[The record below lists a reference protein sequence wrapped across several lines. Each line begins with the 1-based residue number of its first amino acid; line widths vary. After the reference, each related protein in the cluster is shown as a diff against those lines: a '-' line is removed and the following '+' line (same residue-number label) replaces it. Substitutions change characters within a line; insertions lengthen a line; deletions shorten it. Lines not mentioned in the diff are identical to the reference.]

1 MKWWLYY
8 LRLISLKHKLW
19 LGFAM
24 VALIFLGLMS
34 ITVIT
39 QRHSVSSVSELVE
52 QHQPV
57 VFTSISLKAKL
68 NDATTDLAFYLI
80 SRNKK
85 YRDEYEEHMVDVVRM
100 VDELLA
106 SPIIKAD
113 KTSTKL
119 LLDLKQDF
127 ITIRGIEKNVFEVT
141 DDEYKRHPILAFAH
155 NTAYPVY
162 ASVQAQI
169 SLMIHDAERKSPNN
183 FELYKELMQLK
194 IYWLNISHGL
204 RWHVIFR
211 DEKSRNEIDA
221 NLEVFE
227 KRFAKLLKQSDKF
240 SFIQQDSVHQVQA
253 GLEKFKGIIKTFYLM
268 CQSDKWN
275 MDAYLIRSELGPF
288 LTHVSG
294 DIDQLIAMHSK
305 QISGISMNILSELKR
320 ASNQSVIMT
329 LIGIAIL
336 ILGLF
341 ILGRIL
347 LTPLYKL
354 DKAMLLIAHHSDL
367 NQRLDDSGKDEFSKI
382 AISFN
387 EFVSKI
393 RNMVELVISSSR
405 NLTAESYNLSDLSMQ
420 SHRFVSEQK
429 TKLDGCTDELATV
442 TDTVEYIAQQSAE
455 TLESAQQ
462 AHVKADKGM
471 QLVSN
476 VITHIEKV
484 AHQVSDA
491 KISVEELNNLSLRI
505 GDVINIITQIT
516 EQTNL
521 LALNAAIEAARAG
534 EHGRGFAVVADEV
547 RGLSAQVKSQTESIQ
562 QQVLHLQQHVKPLVV
577 TMQTGNEMSQTTVT
591 LAQEAGQGLRE
602 IIGAMDNIIHMNS
615 DIVIRISKHHDLVS
629 SLNGNIKVIGEMA
642 MGSAE
647 SSSQSAALSK
657 EFNFLAKQL
666 EQLVEQFVNRVPE
679 TMAAV
684 EEEGDPEP
692 CQNSGEDIELF

>member
-1 MKWWLYY
+1 MKCWLYY

-24 VALIFLGLMS
+24 LALIFLGLMS

-39 QRHSVSSVSELVE
+39 QRHSVSSVSKLVE

-57 VFTSISLKAKL
+57 VFTSINLKAKL

-106 SPIIKAD
+106 SPIIKSD
-113 KTSTKL
+113 QTSINL
-119 LLDLKQDF
+119 LQDLNQDF
-127 ITIRGIEKNVFEVT
+127 IAIRGIEKNVFEVT
-141 DDEYKRHPILAFAH
+141 DDEYKRHPILSFAH
-155 NTAYPVY
+155 DTVYPVY
-162 ASVQAQI
+162 ANVQDQI
-169 SLMIHDAERKSPNN
+169 SLMIHDAEQKSPNN
-183 FELYKELMQLK
+183 FELYKQLVRLK

-211 DEKSRNEIDA
+211 DKKSKNEIDS

-227 KRFAKLLKQSDKF
+227 IQFAKLLKQSTKF
-240 SFIQQDSVHQVQA
+240 GFIQRDSVNQVQL

-288 LTHVSG
+288 LTHVTG

-305 QISGISMNILSELKR
+305 QISGISRNILSELKR
-320 ASNQSVIMT
+320 ASYRSVVMT
-329 LIGIAIL
+329 LVGIAIL

-341 ILGRIL
+341 ILSKIL
-347 LTPLYKL
+347 LTPLYEL
-354 DKAMLLIAHHSDL
+354 NRAMLLIARHSDL
-367 NQRLDDSGKDEFSKI
+367 NQRLDDSGKDEFSEI
-382 AISFN
+382 AASFN

-393 RNMVELVISSSR
+393 RKMVELVISSSR
-405 NLTAESYNLSDLSMQ
+405 NLTAESYNLSDLSME
-420 SHRFVSEQK
+420 SHRFVTEQK
-429 TKLDGCTDELATV
+429 IKLDGCNDELATV
-442 TDTVEYIAQQSAE
+442 TDTVEYIAKQSAE

-462 AHVKADKGM
+462 AHAKADSGM

-476 VITHIEKV
+476 VISHIEKV
-484 AHQVSDA
+484 AHQVNHA
-491 KISVEELNNLSLRI
+491 RISVEELNDLSMRI

-562 QQVLHLQQHVKPLVV
+562 QQVLQLQQHVKPLVV
-577 TMQTGNEMSQTTVT
+577 TMQTGNEMSQTSVT
-591 LAQEAGQGLRE
+591 LAQEAGVGLQE
-602 IIGAMDNIIHMNS
+602 IIGAMDSIIHMNS
-615 DIVIRISKHHDLVS
+615 DIVTRISRHHDLVS
-629 SLNGNIKVIGEMA
+629 SLNGNIKIIGEMA
-642 MGSAE
+642 LGSAE

-666 EQLVEQFVNRVPE
+666 EQLVEQFVNRAPEAKQAGVP
-679 TMAAV
+679 V
-684 EEEGDPEP
+684 SP
-692 CQNSGEDIELF
+692 QNTQNNEDDIELF